1 MLPLSPS
8 KSRLK
13 GQPVRRRY
21 RTEVVDHSSP
31 HRIAPHHTSCVLPR
45 MRGEQLNVSILIV
58 LVNLGFAIR
67 SASQQLVWTAFS
79 FNEFFVLLLHSVLH
93 QAAAASLLYVLLNV
107 QILSEYVEKVSGY
120 YTRLP
125 NSVKLGILGL
135 TFLYIVKH
143 HGIVRILMVSLI
155 SARAFCQLFH
165 TSKVMKAVNKFI
177 DKTGLST
184 IKKSKKPAD
193 GLQQRSDYL
202 PSSSKTPASI
212 SRISNIRGVTPR
224 TDLVSKRLFNDND
237 HIDNRKTRNGVSF
250 YSNNSI
256 RTNEKPARKPRST
269 PYHKQSSQASSSRDN
284 GSSSRYNR
292 TESPDEQEPV
302 ELPKST
308 HEGGYNA
315 YTELVQPLMATSGK
329 AFDYA
334 KEYSTTILSSL
345 SSYIPAPSQNVAPEV
360 SEGAESEQIG
370 ANPQKSSNRKRH
382 NPDSASPAKRPNEK
396 GRSQQGDGNEMEIE
410 IARPNERTVTF
421 TDTDMEETYS
431 APSGKSPKNARGD
444 TAAYAGSSSIISS
457 ITSVDSTDT
466 AVVGR
471 NHSTSSTMSSI
482 SFSGLNSDGLNVGV
496 AHKRRKATSSLG
508 YASDQT
514 SVAQDDFVMR
524 RKYAENLITTD
535 MKVSKSESKSSSN
548 QVVAAP
554 ASAAPSA
561 VFMQK
566 QVTEVAAKSNKEE
579 LIDEKSSVAPKS
591 SGFSIFTDS
600 VGVVAAPVVPVVE
613 ASKPSVDVPAA
624 GKIERVESALFP
636 LLDDA
641 ASKPSNEGN
650 KASTPAAPV
659 PTINIFPEYSP
670 NRSASG
676 AKVSPSKKPPPSPIV
691 TGGEV
696 PGIAFNSS
704 LGKNSSAFGSIETSS
719 TTSVTAIFGS
729 VSSGASSS
737 QLPPL
742 SLPPSQPPV
751 QRVNLFG
758 NDATADAAAK
768 SSASTGIS
776 AIFAAAAATAVPNTV
791 GALPTTGETTQA
803 ASAVPASTGAF
814 SFGAAT
820 ASTVT
825 PAANPGGFSFGG
837 TSAPASSA
845 AVASTATSTIP
856 AVSTTGFSFGG
867 ASAPTLP
874 AVPTGGMGATN
885 TSTASSNAT
894 APTST
899 FGAAPLG
906 SFGSTPA
913 VATSAAAPA
922 GNLFG
927 SAPSVPS
934 VPSFGG
940 AAPASSAAPF
950 SFGASTAGSS
960 IGSATSTSL
969 SLGGASTAG
978 VFGSTST
985 VASNVAAP
993 ASNLFGSTST
1003 VASNVAAPASNLF
1016 GSTSTVA
1023 SNVAAPASNL
1033 FGSTPSVPSF
1043 GATTVPPVNAAPF
1056 TFGAAPQGSSATVAP
1071 TLGFNAS
1078 SAPVAQGSLMFGGA
1092 PAGPF
1097 GSTSA
1102 PPSTAVGPASN
1113 LFGSSPSAPTFGA
1126 TTAPITAAPF
1136 TFGATPQGTAFL
1148 GSQNQPP
1155 NPGMMGPAAGGMF
1168 SLGTTEKRPMLKA
1181 KKK

>member
-1 MLPLSPS
+1 
-8 KSRLK
+8 
-13 GQPVRRRY
+13 
-21 RTEVVDHSSP
+21 
-31 HRIAPHHTSCVLPR
+31 
-45 MRGEQLNVSILIV
+45 MRGEQLNVSILVV

-67 SASQQLVWTAFS
+67 SASQRLVWTAFS
-79 FNEFFVLLLHSVLH
+79 FNEFFVLLLHSALH

-125 NSVKLGILGL
+125 NSFKLGILGL

-143 HGIVRILMVSLI
+143 HGVVRILMVSLI

-165 TSKVMKAVNKFI
+165 TSKVMKAVNKLI

-193 GLQQRSDYL
+193 GNSLQQRSDYL

-329 AFDYA
+329 AFNYA

-345 SSYIPAPSQNVAPEV
+345 SSYIPAPSQNV
-360 SEGAESEQIG
+360 SEGVESEQIG
-370 ANPQKSSNRKRH
+370 ASPQKSSTRKRH

-396 GRSQQGDGNEMEIE
+396 GRNQQGGGSEMEIE
-410 IARPNERTVTF
+410 IARPNERIVTF
-421 TDTDMEETYS
+421 TATDMEETYS
-431 APSGKSPKNARGD
+431 APSGKSLKNARSD

-466 AVVGR
+466 AVLGR
-471 NHSTSSTMSSI
+471 NHSTSSMSSI

-554 ASAAPSA
+554 ASVAPSA

-566 QVTEVAAKSNKEE
+566 RVTEVAAKSNKEE

-591 SGFSIFTDS
+591 SGFSVFTDS
-600 VGVVAAPVVPVVE
+600 VGVVAAPAVNLIE
-613 ASKPSVDVPAA
+613 ANKPSVDVPAA

-641 ASKPSNEGN
+641 AGKPSNESN
-650 KASTPAAPV
+650 KASTPAASV

-676 AKVSPSKKPPPSPIV
+676 ASKVSPSKKPPPSPIV

-704 LGKNSSAFGSIETSS
+704 LGKNLSGFGSIETSS

-776 AIFAAAAATAVPNTV
+776 AIFAAAAATAIPNTV
-791 GALPTTGETTQA
+791 GALPTAGENTHAT
-803 ASAVPASTGAF
+803 SAVPVSTGAF
-814 SFGAAT
+814 SFGGAT

-825 PAANPGGFSFGG
+825 PVANPGGFSFSG

-867 ASAPTLP
+867 TSAPTLP
-874 AVPTGGMGATN
+874 AGPTGGMGATN

-899 FGAAPLG
+899 FGVAPLG

-934 VPSFGG
+934 FGG
-940 AAPASSAAPF
+940 APPASNAAPF

-969 SLGGASTAG
+969 SLGGVSTAG
-978 VFGSTST
+978 VFGPTST

-993 ASNLFGSTST
+993 NLFGS
-1003 VASNVAAPASNLF
+1003 A
-1016 GSTSTVA
+1016 
-1023 SNVAAPASNL
+1023 
-1033 FGSTPSVPSF
+1033 PSVPSF
-1043 GATTVPPVNAAPF
+1043 GAATVAPVNAAPF
-1056 TFGAAPQGSSATVAP
+1056 TFGAAPQGSSATSVAP

-1078 SAPVAQGSLMFGGA
+1078 SASVASQGSLMFGGA

-1102 PPSTAVGPASN
+1102 PPSTVVGPASN
-1113 LFGSSPSAPTFGA
+1113 LFGSTPSVPTFGA